1 MQNYNLT
8 EFNLFSG
15 FIKVNNDQTPVTFR
29 VRINTSG
36 KAEFDFN
43 KIERTKE
50 NIFIENK
57 CETLSSFYLCGK
69 SESNIEIIVE
79 KIYFSISINITES
92 INILKVDR
100 YSTVKLTIQKTESK
114 PRLMFRLKGFEH
126 FPQYPLSEECALGVV
141 SMVGSSSVENPDK
154 VTGYIAIE
162 PKDIS
167 INLSECYG
175 EAVKLLEHIHWIMSF
190 ACGFKFNVPMIEFH
204 REDKVEITL
213 LPQKQQSISSS
224 YPVISKISR
233 SAIFKT
239 AVTSFFNSPK
249 EIKNIYLAIDWF
261 ITNPE
266 YSEGRLIAAM
276 TVLENLL
283 ASNLDENDKEIISS
297 TEFEKYRKTLRQ
309 QVIKKCVEKWSNDK
323 QEDIISK
330 MNEGLLDLN
339 RRSLRQKI
347 DILAKRWS
355 VKIDDIDE
363 TKINAAIKARNLIT
377 HQGHCSQDNL
387 LEHIAVIRELTI
399 RFLFTAIG
407 YQGEYISHL
416 GGFHKRQFPSKNNQA
431 IEKHTAPPVLR

>member
-1 MQNYNLT
+1 MKNYNLT

-50 NIFIENK
+50 NIFIENQ
-57 CETLSSFYLCGK
+57 CETLSGFYLYGK

-79 KIYFSISINITES
+79 KIYFSINIVES
-92 INILKVDR
+92 INSLKVNR
-100 YSTVKLTIQKTESK
+100 YSTAKLTIQKTESK
-114 PRLMFRLKGFEH
+114 PRLMFCLKGFEH
-126 FPQYPLSEECALGVV
+126 FSKSSLHEDCSLGAV
-141 SMVGSSSVENPDK
+141 SMVGSSPVENPDK

-167 INLSECYG
+167 INLSEWY
-175 EAVKLLEHIHWIMSF
+175 EEVMKLLTHIHWIMSF
-190 ACGFKFNVPMIEFH
+190 ACGFKFQVPMIEFH
-204 REDKVEITL
+204 REDKVEITFL
-213 LPQKQQSISSS
+213 SQRQQSISSS
-224 YPVISKISR
+224 YPVISIISR

-239 AVTSFFNSPK
+239 SVSSFNSPK
-249 EIKNIYLAIDWF
+249 KIQNLYIAIDWF

-266 YSEGRLIAAM
+266 YLEGRLIAAI
-276 TVLENLL
+276 TALENLL
-283 ASNLDENDKEIISS
+283 ASNLDEKDKEIVSS
-297 TEFEKYRKTLRQ
+297 EEFEKYRKTLRQ
-309 QVIKKCVEKWSNDK
+309 VIKKCVEKWSSDK
-323 QEDIISK
+323 QGDIVSK

-363 TKINAAIKARNLIT
+363 TKIKAAIKARNLIT

-399 RFLFTAIG
+399 RFLFTSIG

-431 IEKHTAPPVLR
+431 IEKHITPPVLR